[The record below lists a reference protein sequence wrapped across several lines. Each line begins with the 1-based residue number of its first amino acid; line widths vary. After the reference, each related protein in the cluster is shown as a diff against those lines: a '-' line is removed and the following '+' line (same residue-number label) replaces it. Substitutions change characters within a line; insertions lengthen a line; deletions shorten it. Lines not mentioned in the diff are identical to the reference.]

1 MFENGAKASSKD
13 GLGANASRGV
23 PLLAPAVK
31 QQPETRPALKD
42 WGATMTKKRILLV
55 ATGGTIASKEEGN
68 GLSPA
73 LSGEELTRY
82 VPEVADLATLDVKQA
97 MNIDSTNMRPS
108 DWLRVA
114 RTIMESYD
122 DYDGFVM
129 LHGTDTMAYTAAALS
144 YLIQHSP
151 KPIVLTG
158 SQRPMAS
165 AFTDAKLNLFQSV
178 LYATDDDASD
188 VSIAFGGIVIAGT
201 RARKQRTMSF
211 NAFTSVNFPP
221 LAYIR
226 TDRIVRSASFTHARK
241 AAEAREHAA
250 AGCPVVYD
258 KLDPRVFAL
267 KLTPGLDSR
276 IFSALAPSY
285 DAVILETFGIGGIP
299 EQGET
304 GPCFQDAIYSWV
316 DSGRIAVMT
325 TQVPE
330 EGLDLGVYE
339 VGRAY
344 ANRAFCAAPT

>member
-1 MFENGAKASSKD
+1 
-13 GLGANASRGV
+13 
-23 PLLAPAVK
+23 
-31 QQPETRPALKD
+31 
-42 WGATMTKKRILLV
+42 MTKKRILLV

-122 DYDGFVM
+122 DYDGFVV

-165 AFTDAKLNLFQSV
+165 AFTDAKLNLYQSV

-226 TDRIVRSASFTHARK
+226 TDRIVRSASFAHAKR
-241 AAEAREHAA
+241 AEGACGHAA
-250 AGCPVVYD
+250 AGRPVVYD

-276 IFSALAPSY
+276 IFSALAPAY

-304 GPCFQDAIYSWV
+304 GPCFQEAIYSWV

-344 ANRAFCAAPT
+344 ANHPGILRGADMTPEAIVAKTMWALGQTRDVAEVEHLFNCEINHDRSPFE

>member
-1 MFENGAKASSKD
+1 
-13 GLGANASRGV
+13 
-23 PLLAPAVK
+23 
-31 QQPETRPALKD
+31 
-42 WGATMTKKRILLV
+42 MTKKRILLV

-82 VPEVADLATLDVKQA
+82 VPEMADLATLDVKQA

-114 RTIMESYD
+114 HTIMESYD
-122 DYDGFVM
+122 DYDGFVV

-165 AFTDAKLNLFQSV
+165 AFTDAKLNLYQSV
-178 LYATDDDASD
+178 LYATDDDARD

-226 TDRIVRSASFTHARK
+226 TDRIVRSAPFAHARK
-241 AAEAREHAA
+241 AEGPRGRTADR
-250 AGCPVVYD
+250 PVVYD

-344 ANRAFCAAPT
+344 ANHPGILRGADMTPEAIVAKTMWALGQTRDVAEVEHLFNCEINHDRSPFE

>member
-1 MFENGAKASSKD
+1 
-13 GLGANASRGV
+13 
-23 PLLAPAVK
+23 
-31 QQPETRPALKD
+31 
-42 WGATMTKKRILLV
+42 MTKKRILLV

-73 LSGEELTRY
+73 LSGEELTRF

-97 MNIDSTNMRPS
+97 MNIDSTNMRPC

-114 RTIMESYD
+114 RTIVESYD
-122 DYDGFVM
+122 DYDGFVV

-165 AFTDAKLNLFQSV
+165 AFTDAKLNLYQSV

-226 TDRIVRSASFTHARK
+226 TDRIVRSAPFAHARK
-241 AAEAREHAA
+241 ADGSRGHTADR
-250 AGCPVVYD
+250 PVVYD

-316 DSGRIAVMT
+316 DLGRIAVMT

-344 ANRAFCAAPT
+344 ANHPGILRGADMTPEAIVAKTMWALGQTRDVTEVDHLFNCEINHDRSPFE

>member
-1 MFENGAKASSKD
+1 
-13 GLGANASRGV
+13 
-23 PLLAPAVK
+23 
-31 QQPETRPALKD
+31 
-42 WGATMTKKRILLV
+42 
-55 ATGGTIASKEEGN
+55 
-68 GLSPA
+68 
-73 LSGEELTRY
+73 
-82 VPEVADLATLDVKQA
+82 
-97 MNIDSTNMRPS
+97 
-108 DWLRVA
+108 
-114 RTIMESYD
+114 
-122 DYDGFVM
+122 
-129 LHGTDTMAYTAAALS
+129 
-144 YLIQHSP
+144 
-151 KPIVLTG
+151 
-158 SQRPMAS
+158 
-165 AFTDAKLNLFQSV
+165 
-178 LYATDDDASD
+178 
-188 VSIAFGGIVIAGT
+188 
-201 RARKQRTMSF
+201 MSF

-226 TDRIVRSASFTHARK
+226 TDRIVRSAPFAHARK
-241 AAEAREHAA
+241 AEGSRGHAA
-250 AGCPVVYD
+250 ANRPVVYD

-344 ANRAFCAAPT
+344 ANHPGILRGADMTPEAIVAKTMWALGQTRDVAEVEHLFNCEINHDRSPFE